1 MTPRCLALLPVVL
14 LAAGPLRAQTAAT
27 PAAPP
32 AGGVEAAAA
41 TITGGDV
48 MRRVGIIAHDSMMGR
63 DTPSRGLELTAKYV
77 ADEFRRFGLKPGG
90 DSGTW
95 YQRYPIT
102 RRQLQLRSSEV
113 VFQAGRVTARA
124 GLDRSARFV
133 TGGVPAGPL
142 AGPAIVLG
150 GPLTPDAVGRMALRD
165 KVVLYVPDYRS
176 PIPANSGQVLRA
188 IRVAGPPVSGGEVVQ
203 RHQGV
208 RVVRTEGTATQ
219 VEQLLVQGE

>member
-14 LAAGPLRAQTAAT
+14 LAAGSLRAQTAAA
-27 PAAPP
+27 PAAPLPP
-32 AGGVEAAAA
+32 AASRRRPRRSPVD
-41 TITGGDV
+41 DV
-48 MRRVGIIAHDSMMGR
+48 MRRVGIIADDSMMGR

-77 ADEFRRFGLKPGG
+77 ADQFRRFGLKPGG

-95 YQRYPIT
+95 FQRYPIT
-102 RRQLQLRSSEV
+102 RRQLQLRGSEV

-150 GPLTPDAVGRMALRD
+150 GPLTPDAVGPDGAARQGGALRAR
-165 KVVLYVPDYRS
+165 LPEPDPGQLRS
-176 PIPANSGQVLRA
+176 GAAGDPGGRRRA
-188 IRVAGPPVSGGEVVQ
+188 RS
-203 RHQGV
+203 
-208 RVVRTEGTATQ
+208 
-219 VEQLLVQGE
+219 